1 MYKQSNN
8 AKTNRKR
15 KQMKNVIATIALV
28 AATAT
33 SVSAA
38 DFFAGS
44 TPQAGYDRVRTS
56 TGAECQTSLDT
67 GKYMNIGTYAV
78 NEDSNS
84 VSSNVSNND
93 VGVYANV
100 TVMLGR
106 DKIKRV
112 NCNKLY
118 DLQAQRDSVE
128 IQRLQEEIS
137 LMKAQTEAMLAA
149 GKEATVT
156 AAGDDW

>member
-8 AKTNRKR
+8 ANTNERENK
-15 KQMKNVIATIALV
+15 MKNVIATIALV

-44 TPQAGYDRVRTS
+44 TPQAGFDRVRTS

-67 GKYMNIGTYAV
+67 GKYMNVGTFAK
-78 NEDSNS
+78 NNDNAG
-84 VSSNVSNND
+84 VSNND

>member
-8 AKTNRKR
+8 ANTNERENK
-15 KQMKNVIATIALV
+15 MKNVIATIALV

-44 TPQAGYDRVRTS
+44 TPQAGFDRVRTS

-67 GKYMNIGTYAV
+67 GKYMNVGTYAV
-78 NEDSNS
+78 NEDNAG
-84 VSSNVSNND
+84 VSNND

>member
-8 AKTNRKR
+8 ANTNRKR
-15 KQMKNVIATIALV
+15 NKMKNVIATIALV

-44 TPQAGYDRVRTS
+44 TPQAGFDRVRTS

-67 GKYMNIGTYAV
+67 GRYMNVGTYAV
-78 NEDSNS
+78 NEDNAG
-84 VSSNVSNND
+84 VSNND

>member
-1 MYKQSNN
+1 
-8 AKTNRKR
+8 
-15 KQMKNVIATIALV
+15 MKNVIATIALV

-44 TPQAGYDRVRTS
+44 TPQAGFDRVRTS

-84 VSSNVSNND
+84 VDRND

>member
-8 AKTNRKR
+8 ANTNERENK
-15 KQMKNVIATIALV
+15 MKNVIATIALV

-44 TPQAGYDRVRTS
+44 TPQAGFDRVRTS

-67 GKYMNIGTYAV
+67 GKYMNVGTFAK
-78 NEDSNS
+78 
-84 VSSNVSNND
+84 NND
-93 VGVYANV
+93 NNGISDNNVGVYANL

>member
-1 MYKQSNN
+1 
-8 AKTNRKR
+8 
-15 KQMKNVIATIALV
+15 MKNVIATIALV

-84 VSSNVSNND
+84 VTNADRND
-93 VGVYANV
+93 VGVYANL

-118 DLQAQRDSVE
+118 DLQAQRDCVE
-128 IQRLQEEIS
+128 IQRLQEEIA

-156 AAGDDW
+156 PAGDDW

>member
-8 AKTNRKR
+8 ANTNERENK
-15 KQMKNVIATIALV
+15 MKNVIATIALV

-44 TPQAGYDRVRTS
+44 TPQAGFDRVRTS

-67 GKYMNIGTYAV
+67 GRYMNVGTYAV
-78 NEDSNS
+78 NEDN
-84 VSSNVSNND
+84 NGVSNND

>member
-8 AKTNRKR
+8 ANTNERENK
-15 KQMKNVIATIALV
+15 MKNVIATIALV

-44 TPQAGYDRVRTS
+44 TQQAGFDRVRTS

-67 GKYMNIGTYAV
+67 GRYMNVGTYAV
-78 NEDSNS
+78 NEDN
-84 VSSNVSNND
+84 NGVSNND

-128 IQRLQEEIS
+128 IQRLQEEIA

>member
-8 AKTNRKR
+8 ANKNERENK
-15 KQMKNVIATIALV
+15 MKNVIATIALV

-78 NEDSNS
+78 NEDSTSTS
-84 VSSNVSNND
+84 VDRND
-93 VGVYANV
+93 VGVYANL

-128 IQRLQEEIS
+128 IQRLQEEIA

>member
-8 AKTNRKR
+8 ANTNRKR
-15 KQMKNVIATIALV
+15 SKMKNVIATIALV

-44 TPQAGYDRVRTS
+44 TPQAGFDRVRTS

-67 GKYMNIGTYAV
+67 GKYMNVGTYAV
-78 NEDSNS
+78 NEDNAG
-84 VSSNVSNND
+84 VSNND
-93 VGVYANV
+93 VGVYANL

>member
-8 AKTNRKR
+8 ANTNERENK
-15 KQMKNVIATIALV
+15 MKNVIATIALV

-44 TPQAGYDRVRTS
+44 TPQAGFDRVRTS

-67 GKYMNIGTYAV
+67 GRYMNVGTYAV
-78 NEDSNS
+78 NEDNAG
-84 VSSNVSNND
+84 VSNND

>member
-8 AKTNRKR
+8 ANTKEKE

-84 VSSNVSNND
+84 VTNND
-93 VGVYANV
+93 VGVYANL

-128 IQRLQEEIS
+128 IQRLQEEIA

-156 AAGDDW
+156 PAGDDW

>member
-8 AKTNRKR
+8 ANTNERENK
-15 KQMKNVIATIALV
+15 MKNVIATIALV

-67 GKYMNIGTYAV
+67 GRYMNVGTYAV
-78 NEDSNS
+78 NEDNAG
-84 VSSNVSNND
+84 VSNND

>member
-1 MYKQSNN
+1 
-8 AKTNRKR
+8 
-15 KQMKNVIATIALV
+15 MKNVIATIALV

-78 NEDSNS
+78 NGDTATS
-84 VSSNVSNND
+84 VDRND
-93 VGVYANV
+93 VGVYANL

-128 IQRLQEEIS
+128 IQRLQEEIA

-156 AAGDDW
+156 PAGDDW